1 MRKEV
6 REGKTITVFDD
17 VEEMKW
23 HYHARLC
30 KDSNDNV
37 AVYMTK
43 IYELSYYANNV
54 LTVEEANK
62 QLKLM
67 GEPCEVKV

>member
-1 MRKEV
+1 MKTEI
-6 REGKTITVFDD
+6 REGKTVTVFDN

-30 KDSNDNV
+30 KDGNDSV

-43 IYELSYYANNV
+43 MYELGI

-67 GEPCEVKV
+67 GEPCEVKVT